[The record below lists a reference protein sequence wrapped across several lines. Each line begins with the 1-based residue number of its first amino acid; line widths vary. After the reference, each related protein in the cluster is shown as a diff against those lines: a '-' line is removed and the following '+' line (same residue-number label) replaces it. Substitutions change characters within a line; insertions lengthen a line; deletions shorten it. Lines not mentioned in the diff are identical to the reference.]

1 MFSSFLRYSTVLS
14 LLEEETEDKVPLSYL
29 NYKING
35 LPSLCSNA
43 IFQAHLFLKLVM
55 VISLHG
61 FAMFGFPNTAALYGV
76 RYQEELINT
85 GSKF

>member
-1 MFSSFLRYSTVLS
+1 MVLG
-14 LLEEETEDKVPLSYL
+14 LLEEETEDKVPLNYL
-29 NYKING
+29 KINYKING
-35 LPSLCSNA
+35 LPNLCSNA